1 MRFTAPVTGRL
12 SPAEREHARASGV
25 SETEYAQQN

>member
-12 SPAEREHARASGV
+12 SPAEREHGRASGV
-25 SETEYAQQN
+25 SETEYVQQN

>member
-12 SPAEREHARASGV
+12 SPAEREKARASGV
-25 SETEYAQQN
+25 SEAEYAQQN

>member
-1 MRFTAPVTGRL
+1 MRSIAPVTGRL